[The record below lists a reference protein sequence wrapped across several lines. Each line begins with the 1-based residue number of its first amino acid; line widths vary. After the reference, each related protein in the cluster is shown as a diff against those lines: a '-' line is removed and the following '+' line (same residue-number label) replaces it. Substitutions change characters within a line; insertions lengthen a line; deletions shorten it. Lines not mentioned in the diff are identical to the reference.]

1 MKTKS
6 SISSIRRR
14 DAAFYRDIGWN
25 LLTRSRDIYKRRY
38 VGLCRRYTTSGTFLI
53 RQRHGGMSVERVSWY
68 RLRMKMAGIMQIGG
82 REQFHKYCPL
92 VLKGEND
99 LPCVKKYNTFM
110 FWVPLLNGKTIMI
123 DILDRM
129 CGLRLPVK
137 WCQGA
142 LYREGISKM
151 LYRWKNHQYR
161 VWEKG
166 TYIIHKL
173 HKDQHSWENWWL
185 SKERE
190 KPRPTIV
197 VRGYIK

>member
-1 MKTKS
+1 MLF
-6 SISSIRRR
+6 
-14 DAAFYRDIGWN
+14 FYRDIGRN
-25 LLTRSRDIYKRRY
+25 LLTRPRDIYKRRY
-38 VGLCRRYTTSGTFLI
+38 VCLCLQYMASGTFLI

-166 TYIIHKL
+166 TYTLRTQIDVWTQCW
-173 HKDQHSWENWWL
+173 KDCCL
-185 SKERE
+185 K
-190 KPRPTIV
+190 I
-197 VRGYIK
+197 